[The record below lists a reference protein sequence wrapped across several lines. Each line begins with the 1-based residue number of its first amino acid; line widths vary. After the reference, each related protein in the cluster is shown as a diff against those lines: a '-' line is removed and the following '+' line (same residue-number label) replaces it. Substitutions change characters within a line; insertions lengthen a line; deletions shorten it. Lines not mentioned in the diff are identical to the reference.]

1 MSLYDHVGSQY
12 LSAKKLGDKVLRG
25 KVVDI
30 NEEQIRGNDGS
41 VELKH
46 VLYLEGEPKGLV
58 LNATNIDS
66 LVSLAG
72 ETDPDGV
79 VGKGIEVE
87 LRAEMVQF
95 GNKQVPGI
103 RLHPASKYDPVA
115 SPEEGATPF

>member
-1 MSLYDHVGSQY
+1 MSLFDHIGSQY

-66 LVSLAG
+66 LVELAG
-72 ETDPDGV
+72 ESDPDAVVRKGV
-79 VGKGIEVE
+79 EVE

-115 SPEEGATPF
+115 NPEGGETPF